1 MDKKVRKTI
10 EHHMR
15 TFETLSPQN
24 RWKNVIESV
33 LEKYKDTEKG
43 RLIELRYFQGRSE
56 VQICLELHISQ
67 RLYYDWIKDILQ
79 DAALMAAYEKLI
91 KP

>member
-1 MDKKVRKTI
+1 MNRKIRKEI
-10 EHHMR
+10 EYYLKNYKNISHADPWR
-15 TFETLSPQN
+15 
-24 RWKNVIESV
+24 NVIDAV
-33 LEKYKDTEKG
+33 LTKYKDTEKG
-43 RLIELRYFQGRSE
+43 RLIELRYEKGRSY
-56 VQICLELHISQ
+56 VQICMELHISQ